1 MTASVRIA
9 IIGSGPSGLSC
20 AAHAAKL
27 GVPHVLLEAE
37 SHVSHT
43 IHRYQ
48 KGKHVMA
55 EPSILPLRSDMSF
68 GAGRRETI
76 LETWRQEV
84 ESLGVNI
91 RYDSAVKAIS
101 GSKGAFEIV
110 TASGEHHLAE
120 AVVLCIGLQGNI
132 RQLGVPGDQH
142 ERIQYQLDDPDE
154 YSGETIVVVGA
165 GDAGIENAI
174 ALTENNRVILIN
186 RVDEFPRV
194 KQGNIDLVTA
204 AIANGSMQCM
214 YSTSVTQVDA
224 IETDG
229 RPLLL
234 SVRTPVGIEQIACD
248 RVIARLGAIPP
259 RQLVESFGVT
269 FPSTAYDAVPQ
280 VSDTYESN
288 VPGFHI
294 IGALGGYP
302 LIKQAMNQGY
312 EVVEYILGNRVEP
325 ADESLLRETFRSF
338 KRATSVSAAL
348 AMVQQ
353 QVPVFRELS
362 TLQLRE
368 FMLDSEVTAP
378 AKGSVIFRKNDYTN
392 SFFSIVEG
400 EVLVEVDGDNGKPK
414 QLALGAGQFF
424 GELGLLSGRRRSRTV
439 YAGSNC
445 VLIETPRRSMLKLM
459 ASNESVRRCIDGVS
473 LRRAIG
479 TSIAPFVSEA
489 GLDELVE
496 AASVKSFTAGQ
507 TLFAEGDEA
516 DGLHLIRRGSVTV
529 SKLIGGKDVVL
540 SYVTAGNYVG
550 EMALL
555 NADSRRSATVRAAV
569 NCETIVLSA
578 ERFRAVLDKSP
589 AMRKELEASSLKRM
603 SANVQKEADNI
614 PGDLISFLI
623 GQGLGEGTD
632 VLLIDEGLC
641 IGCDNCER
649 ACADVHDGTSR
660 LDREAGATFANIH
673 VPTSC
678 RHCENP
684 HCMKDCPPDAIHRNP
699 QGEVFIDDTCIGCG
713 NCERNCP
720 YGVIQLA
727 QHDPK
732 RKPPSL
738 WSWLLTGLTP
748 EPGREEPVH
757 SKELGKK
764 AVKCDMCSG
773 LSGGAACVRACP
785 TGAAIRV
792 SPEEFINYAGRSRL

>member
-1 MTASVRIA
+1 MTSSVRIA

-27 GVPHVLLEAE
+27 GVTHLLLEAE

-43 IHRYQ
+43 IYRYQ

-55 EPSILPLRSDMSF
+55 EPAILPLRSDISF
-68 GAGRRETI
+68 GAGRREAI
-76 LETWRQEV
+76 LGTWQQEV
-84 ESLGVNI
+84 EAQGVNI
-91 RYDSAVKAIS
+91 RYDSAVTAIT
-101 GSKGAFEIV
+101 GAKGAFEIV
-110 TASGEHHLAE
+110 TARGERHLAE
-120 AVVLCIGLQGNI
+120 TVVLCIGLQGNI
-132 RQLGVPGDQH
+132 RQLGVPGDDH
-142 ERIQYQLDDPDE
+142 ARVQYQLDDPDE

-165 GDAGIENAI
+165 GDAGIENAL
-174 ALTENNRVILIN
+174 ALADHNRVILLN
-186 RVDEFPRV
+186 RTEELFRV
-194 KQGNIDLVTA
+194 KQGNADLVNA
-204 AIANGSMQCM
+204 AVASARMECRH
-214 YSTSVTQVDA
+214 STSVTQVEA
-224 IETDG
+224 IATDG
-229 RPLLL
+229 RPLRL
-234 SVRTPVGIEQIACD
+234 SVSTPLGIEHIACD
-248 RVIARLGAIPP
+248 RIIARLGAIAP
-259 RQLVESFGVT
+259 RKLVESFGVT
-269 FPSTAYDAVPQ
+269 FPSASFDAVPQ

-288 VPGFHI
+288 VPGFYI

-312 EVVEYILGNRVEP
+312 EVVEHILGNPVEP
-325 ADESLLRETFRSF
+325 ADESLLRETFRHF
-338 KRATSVSAAL
+338 KRATSVSDAL
-348 AMVQQ
+348 ALVQQ
-353 QVPVFRELS
+353 QVPLFKGLS

-378 AKGSVIFRKNDYTN
+378 AEAQLVFRKNDYTN

-400 EVLVEVDGDNGKPK
+400 EVLIEVEGEAGQMAHVT
-414 QLALGAGQFF
+414 LGSGQFF

-439 YAGSNC
+439 RAGRGC
-445 VLIETPRRSMLKLM
+445 VLIETPRRSMLKLL

-529 SKLIGGKDVVL
+529 SKLIGSKEVVL
-540 SYVTAGNYVG
+540 SYVAAGNYVG

-555 NADSRRSATVRAAV
+555 NTDSRRSATVRAAV

-589 AMRKELEASSLKRM
+589 AMRKELEASSLQRV
-603 SANVQKEADNI
+603 SSNVQKESDNA

-632 VLLIDEGLC
+632 VLLIDQGLC

-649 ACADVHDGTSR
+649 ACAVVHDGTSR
-660 LDREAGATFANIH
+660 LDREAGPTFANIH

-699 QGEVFIDDTCIGCG
+699 HGEVFIDDTCIGCG

-727 QHDPK
+727 QQDPA

-738 WSWLLTGLTP
+738 LTWLLTGLTP
-748 EPGREEPVH
+748 EPGREAPVH

-792 SPEEFINYAGRSRL
+792 SPEEFIDYAGKSRV

>member
-1 MTASVRIA
+1 MTSSVRIA

-43 IHRYQ
+43 IYRYQ

-55 EPSILPLRSDMSF
+55 EPSILPLRSDISF

-76 LETWRQEV
+76 LDTWRDEV
-84 ESLGVNI
+84 VALGVNI
-91 RYDSAVKAIS
+91 RYDSAVTAIT
-101 GSKGAFEIV
+101 GAKGAFEIV
-110 TASGEHHLAE
+110 TASGERHLAE
-120 AVVLCIGLQGNI
+120 SVVLCIGLQGNI
-132 RQLGVPGDQH
+132 RQLGVPGEDL
-142 ERIQYQLDDPDE
+142 ERVQYQLDDPDE
-154 YSGETIVVVGA
+154 YCGETIVVVGA
-165 GDAGIENAI
+165 GDAGIENAL
-174 ALTENNRVILIN
+174 ALTENNRVILLN

-194 KQGNIDLVTA
+194 KQGNVDLVTS
-204 AIANGSMQCM
+204 AIASGRLECRF
-214 YSTSVTQVDA
+214 STSVTEVAA

-229 RPLLL
+229 RPLRLTM
-234 SVRTPVGIEQIACD
+234 RTPDGLETIACD
-248 RVIARLGAIPP
+248 RVIARLGATPP
-259 RQLVESFGVT
+259 RKLVESFGVR
-269 FPSTAYDAVPQ
+269 FPSDAFDAVPQ

-312 EVVEYILGNRVEP
+312 EVVEYILGNPVEP
-325 ADESLLRETFRSF
+325 ADEPLLREKFCNF
-338 KRATSVSAAL
+338 KRADSVSAAL
-348 AMVQQ
+348 ALVQQ
-353 QVPVFRELS
+353 RVPLFQGLS

-368 FMLDSEVTAP
+368 FMLDSEVMAP
-378 AKGSVIFRKNDYTN
+378 AQGALIFRKNDYTN

-400 EVLVEVDGDNGKPK
+400 EVLIEVDDDAGNVN
-414 QLALGAGQFF
+414 QVTLGSGQFF

-439 YAGSNC
+439 RAGSGC
-445 VLIETPRRSMLKLM
+445 VLIETPRRSMLKLL
-459 ASNESVRRCIDGVS
+459 ASNESVRRCIDQTS

-479 TSIAPFVSEA
+479 TQIAPFVSEA
-489 GLDELVE
+489 DLDEIVQS
-496 AASVKSFTAGQ
+496 ATIKSFVAGQ

-529 SKLIGGKDVVL
+529 SKLIGGKEVVL
-540 SYVTAGNYVG
+540 SYVAAGNYVG

-555 NADSRRSATVRAAV
+555 AADSRRTASVRAAV

-578 ERFRAVLDKSP
+578 EHFRSVLQKNP
-589 AMRKELEASSLKRM
+589 AMRKQLEASSLQRV
-603 SANVQKEADNI
+603 SSNVQMEADNAS
-614 PGDLISFLI
+614 GNLISFLI

-660 LDREAGATFANIH
+660 LDREAGPTFANIH

-699 QGEVFIDDTCIGCG
+699 NGEVFIADTCIGCG

-727 QHDPK
+727 QQDPA

-738 WSWLLTGLTP
+738 LSWLLTGLTP
-748 EPGREEPVH
+748 EPGREKPVH
-757 SKELGKK
+757 SKDLGKK

-773 LSGGAACVRACP
+773 LAGGAACVRACP
-785 TGAAIRV
+785 TGAALRV
-792 SPEEFINYAGRSRL
+792 SPEEFINYAGKSRG